1 MSVFIVCGAA
11 RRGPTSNL
19 IMRLTK
25 LAYDTS
31 ALVEFYREAL
41 ESLGALCERTWFD
54 RLQVVADGQAAKIW
68 NPEGQLLELEVRFPP
83 PDHAGPRDAAKEV
96 FPGCPLTF
104 RLADALCPAPLVL
117 HRVALQMPESP
128 KPPPG
133 DVAEKLWRA
142 QYPETFRW
150 QLETPFQPNWHFSLL
165 ALARCEIQ
173 AIDQHWSLHRLVL
186 SLPDGQP
193 DEALAAELGFCGAA
207 PERAQ
212 PISWPAPDPA
222 AWQPMLRDALL
233 RELEGDLAAIRQRQ
247 ETYLRRELERI
258 DDYFAGYEREL
269 RERLQRQQRDEAKV
283 KLEERLAAAKLEH
296 QRRRQDQVQRHE
308 IRLLPHLDALLLLAE
323 PAWRATVTAGPRDAA
338 FTQPAQYL
346 PRARRWTPLPRA

>member
-1 MSVFIVCGAA
+1 
-11 RRGPTSNL
+11 
-19 IMRLTK
+19 MRLTK
-25 LAYDTS
+25 LSYDTT
-31 ALVEFYREAL
+31 ALVEFYREGL

-54 RLQVVADGQAAKIW
+54 RLQVVAEGRAAKVW
-68 NPEGQLLELEVRFPP
+68 ESAGELLEVEVRFPP
-83 PDHAGPRDAAKEV
+83 PDQTGARDAAKEV

-104 RLADALCPAPLVL
+104 RLADALCPPPLVF
-117 HRVALQMPESP
+117 HRAVLQMPEPP
-128 KPPPG
+128 KAPPG

-142 QYPETFRW
+142 QYPDTFRW

-193 DEALAAELGFCGAA
+193 DEALSGELGFCSVALD
-207 PERAQ
+207 PAQ
-212 PISWPAPDPA
+212 PVSWPPPEPA

-233 RELEGDLAAIRQRQ
+233 RELESELAAIRQRQ
-247 ETYLRRELERI
+247 EACLRRELDRI
-258 DDYFAGYEREL
+258 DDYFAGYEQEL
-269 RERLQRQQRDEAKV
+269 RERLRRQQRGEAKV
-283 KLEERLAAAKLEH
+283 KLEERLTAAKLEH
-296 QRRRQDQVQRHE
+296 ERRRQDQVQRHE

-338 FTQPAQYL
+338 FTRPAQYL
-346 PRARRWTPLPRA
+346 PRARRWTLNPASS